1 MSSTV
6 ITPELFNTVSAE
18 LSLFIKSKLKVMQ
31 IDLTDLELHNS
42 SLTKTIRAYITLKRT
57 TNLKAL
63 SLAEQILVKEIE
75 QHFRIHVH
83 AFYWRYLA
91 AD

>member
-1 MSSTV
+1 MSSTA
-6 ITPELFNTVSAE
+6 ITPELFNTIRSE
-18 LSLFIKSKLKVMQ
+18 LSLFIKGRLKYMQ
-31 IDLTDLELHNS
+31 IDVTDLELHNS
-42 SLTKTIRAYITLKRT
+42 SLTRTIRAYVTVKRT

-63 SLAEQILVKEIE
+63 SLAEQIIVKETE
-75 QHFRIHVH
+75 QHFRIQVH

>member
-1 MSSTV
+1 MSSTA
-6 ITPELFNTVSAE
+6 ITPELFNTIRSE
-18 LSLFIKSKLKVMQ
+18 LSLFIKGRLKYMQ
-31 IDLTDLELHNS
+31 IDVTDLELHNS
-42 SLTKTIRAYITLKRT
+42 SLTKTIRAYVTVKRT

-63 SLAEQILVKEIE
+63 SLAEQIIVKETE